1 MRKPRHEKTPAE
13 GSGPTIV
20 ATNSR
25 CIRSA
30 PVTGFFLAY
39 VYSNTDNLQ
48 ANLHYLDYQRLNAED
63 EKRE

>member
-1 MRKPRHEKTPAE
+1 M
-13 GSGPTIV
+13 

-30 PVTGFFLAY
+30 PITEFFLAY

-48 ANLHYLDYQRLNAED
+48 ANLHDLDYQRLKAED
-63 EKRE
+63 EKREKK